1 MFAFVR
7 RGALAACLLVSSTA
21 LAHVELIS
29 GPAPAGKSA
38 EITFAIGHG
47 CEDANGTKI
56 DTYKV
61 RVDIP
66 AGVTGVRVVQTDFG
80 KAVPIKNGADI
91 VAFEWTR
98 DTSLLLDDDVNYYK
112 ITVRAK
118 VPDAP
123 YTKLQWNVT
132 QSCRS
137 ASGTEAGPVLW
148 DQPEDSTA
156 GNPAPIVTV
165 APAHVAGW
173 NKLTIPTGVT
183 VAHADLPTYF
193 GDAQIVWKGTSAYSP
208 NSNTNA
214 QIASTAGVTPLDG
227 DLVAGDEVW
236 VRY

>member
-1 MFAFVR
+1 MFAFVT
-7 RGALAACLLVSSTA
+7 RGAVAACLLVSSTA

-29 GPAPAGKSA
+29 SAAPANKSS
-38 EITFAIGHG
+38 EITFAVGHG
-47 CEDANGTKI
+47 CEDADGNKV
-56 DTYKV
+56 DTYKL

-66 AGVTGVRVVQTDFG
+66 AGVTSVRVVQTDFG

-98 DTSLLLDDDVNYYK
+98 DTSLLLDDDVNFYK
-112 ITVRAK
+112 ITLRAK

-132 QSCRS
+132 QTCRTPG
-137 ASGTEAGPVLW
+137 GTEVGPVLW
-148 DQPEDSTA
+148 DQPEGSTT
-156 GNPAPIVTV
+156 GSPAPIVAV

-173 NKLTIPTGVT
+173 NKITIPTGAT
-183 VAHADLPTYF
+183 VAHDDLPTYF

-214 QIASTAGVTPLDG
+214 QIANTAGVTPLDG
-227 DLVAGDEVW
+227 DLVAGDVLW